1 MTEPTVS
8 PSVTPVSPPAAAP
21 AAPGSGAH
29 DAPRQSG
36 GRLAGWVAVVALLA
50 AGGSLAASF
59 MMWQKLGDT
68 QQELARRSQDVLTRS
83 IETKT
88 LAEQSSALVE
98 SLQARLTVAEV
109 RLSEV
114 SLQRSQLEEL
124 MLSVSRS
131 RDDNLVQDLES
142 AIRLAQQQTQLTGS
156 LQPLLSALQ
165 AAEQRIARA
174 AQPRLNPVQ
183 RAIARDVERLRAA
196 AVADLPS
203 MAARMDEM
211 VRQVD
216 DWQQLNQMGVQP
228 EPPTPAKT
236 PLPAP
241 AQDTDASA
249 AQGDAWSRFK
259 NGWRMVWARIW
270 SDITRQGQELVRI
283 SHIKEPDAML
293 LAPEQAYFVR
303 ENLKL
308 KVLNARLGLLA
319 RQPGVVLADLRAVE
333 RSLQRYFDPADPG
346 VKGALQTTKELRE
359 QMNSL
364 EVPRPEESL
373 AALAVAAE
381 GR

>member
-59 MMWQKLGDT
+59 MMWQKLGET
-68 QQELARRSQDVLTRS
+68 QQELARRSQDVLARS

-98 SLQARLTVAEV
+98 SIQARLTVAEV

-165 AAEQRIARA
+165 AADQRIARA

-216 DWQQLNQMGVQP
+216 DWPLLNQMGVQA
-228 EPPTPAKT
+228 EPQTPVDA

-241 AQDTDASA
+241 ADASA

-259 NGWRMVWARIW
+259 HGWRVVWARIW
-270 SDITRQGQELVRI
+270 SDITRHGQELVRI
-283 SHIKEPDAML
+283 SHIEEPDAML

-319 RQPGVVLADLRAVE
+319 RQPGVVMADLGAVE
-333 RSLQRYFDPADPG
+333 RALQRYFDPADPG
-346 VKGALQTTKELRE
+346 VKGALQTIKELRE